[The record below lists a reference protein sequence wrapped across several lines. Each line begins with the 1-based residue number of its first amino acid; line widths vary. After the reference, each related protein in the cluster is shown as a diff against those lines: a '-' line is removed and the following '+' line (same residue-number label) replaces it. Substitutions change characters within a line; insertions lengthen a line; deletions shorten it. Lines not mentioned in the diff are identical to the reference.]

1 MKKKIFDADM
11 PIGKLTRM
19 PDDLPSPA
27 ELAKSMRMVPV
38 DLILDKPIINFF
50 KKQAKRHH
58 VQYRQM
64 ISEVLAQYTKRS
76 QAI

>member
-1 MKKKIFDADM
+1 MKKKKFDTDM

-38 DLILDKPIINFF
+38 ELILDKPIISFF

-58 VQYRQM
+58 VQYQQM
-64 ISEVLAQYTKRS
+64 ISEVLVQYARRS
-76 QAI
+76 KIS